1 MELPFL
7 PLGAAEALFGGGA
20 VLSVYLCGVQSFKIC
35 TVMVRRVDG
44 KKVAGAP
51 ADSLDGVFTAFQH
64 QQCPSAGYPDGD
76 ILGVRLM
83 ADGDKPSLAVSD
95 YGQRTV
101 FSVSEGSFLAVL
113 FQTGMGRV
121 ELNRLYSEQ
130 CVLLLSGAGD
140 ASVIADDIQCLLPAA
155 DRDDCYVLVV
165 RIATDS
171 WVQYGPAQLSLTL
184 GMGQGGWTAPLDGT
198 FVLLPAAGVSIM
210 RPRRLFLTE
219 GSEAD
224 GDDIYC
230 GFAGCMRERM
240 QVWFE
245 CADTFDNS
253 LNDDGLLEVE
263 FRVLNEAG
271 TVVMTAVDC
280 VPVTLPNRRL
290 RFDVAI
296 QAGSWPDG
304 KYSVQVYFL
313 GRALMSTDFELGRCI
328 FGAGAVH
335 DLCEAL
341 TSPVVQPEALTVE
354 QALAPIQAM
363 VGLSDVK
370 RQLNKDLKRTRL
382 NRKREK
388 AGLRTHKRSCHIIMT
403 GNPGTGKTTVARHW
417 GAALKAMG
425 LLSKGEVVECDRAA
439 LTEDHIGGTEK
450 RTSELIER
458 AQGNVLFI
466 DEAYSLYCDKDSR
479 DYGRRVIET
488 LMTKLSE
495 VDSDMVV
502 IFAGYPKEM
511 EQLIES
517 NPGLKSRFPVNLCF
531 PDYTVTE
538 LIEIAERWFDSYDY
552 RLSDAARHKLQAVI
566 SGVMQLCPANFGNGR
581 FIDNLCDCLIEP
593 NVAVRVDDRLDA
605 AGVGDPL
612 LTDILP
618 EDIPEVAE
626 VVSALG
632 LQAQVQHRVGF
643 HQ

>member
-1 MELPFL
+1 
-7 PLGAAEALFGGGA
+7 
-20 VLSVYLCGVQSFKIC
+20 
-35 TVMVRRVDG
+35 MVRRVDG
-44 KKVAGAP
+44 KKVAGEP
-51 ADSLDGVFTAFQH
+51 ADSLDDVFTAFQH
-64 QQCPSAGYPDGD
+64 QQCPSAGHPDGD
-76 ILGVRLM
+76 ILGVRLL
-83 ADGDKPSLAVSD
+83 AEGDKPSLAVAD
-95 YGQRTV
+95 YGPRSV

-113 FQTGMGRV
+113 FQTGMGCA
-121 ELNRLYSEQ
+121 ELNRLYSGH
-130 CVLLLSGAGD
+130 CVLLLSGPGD

-171 WVQYGPAQLSLTL
+171 WVQDGPAQLGLTL
-184 GMGQGGWTAPLDGT
+184 GMGGDGWTASLDGT
-198 FVLLPAAGVSIM
+198 FVLLPTEGVSIM
-210 RPRRLFLTE
+210 RPRGLFLTD
-219 GSEAD
+219 GPEAD
-224 GDDIYC
+224 SDEVYS
-230 GFAGCMRERM
+230 GFTGCMRERIH
-240 QVWFE
+240 VWFE
-245 CADTFDNS
+245 CADTFDDS
-253 LNDDGLLEVE
+253 LKNDCLLEVG
-263 FRVLNEAG
+263 FRVLNQAG
-271 TVVMTAVDC
+271 EVVMTAVDS

-290 RFDVAI
+290 RYDVAI
-296 QAGSWPDG
+296 RAASWPDG
-304 KYSVQVYFL
+304 KYSVQAHFL

-328 FGAGAVH
+328 LGAGRTH

-341 TSPVVQPEALTVE
+341 TSPVVQPEAMSVE
-354 QALAPIQAM
+354 QALAPIHAM
-363 VGLSDVK
+363 VGLNDVK
-370 RQLNKDLKRTRL
+370 HQLNRDLMRTRF
-382 NRKREK
+382 NRKRQK
-388 AGLRTHKRSCHIIMT
+388 TGLRTRKRSCHIIMT

-425 LLSKGEVVECDRAA
+425 LLSNGKVVECDRAS
-439 LTEDHIGGTEK
+439 LTEEHIGGTEK
-450 RTSELIER
+450 RTSELLEQ
-458 AQGNVLFI
+458 AKGNVLFI
-466 DEAYSLYCDKDSR
+466 DEAYSLYSDNDSR

-488 LMTKLSE
+488 LMTKLAE
-495 VDSDMVV
+495 VDSDMVI

-511 EQLIES
+511 KQLIES
-517 NPGLKSRFPVNLCF
+517 NPGLKSRFPVNLNF

-552 RLSDAARHKLQAVI
+552 RLSDTARRKLQAVI

-593 NVAVRVDDRLDA
+593 NVAVRVGDRLDG